1 MGIEIGSKAT
11 NAHHALPHNNRMHNV
26 VSQVDSVLSMQ
37 YNHDNSSYTSLK
49 HNPNEHF
56 KKNQLYMNALVNIY
70 RNLNRNHIGQH
81 IDKNNLLAMYC

>member
-49 HNPNEHF
+49 HNPNEHL
-56 KKNQLYMNALVNIY
+56 KKKSTLYERTCKYIKKFEPHSY
-70 RNLNRNHIGQH
+70 RPTYWQ
-81 IDKNNLLAMYC
+81 K